1 MQKKDK
7 WKILFFVLLGFVILT
22 LAALLI
28 LVNLP
33 AKNSK
38 EIKELSSDEIAGFNI
53 QTNKED
59 LNVLINRY
67 LNEEGFK
74 GSINYDV
81 LLKEQVELY
90 GTLPAFGNDVELKLT
105 FQPKALKNGDLLLEQ
120 KSISVGQMKLPVS
133 YVLNIVNNRFKTPD
147 WVVIQPN
154 DKLIYVSL
162 QNMELKSGLQ
172 VKAKKF
178 DLKRDDISFRLIV
191 PPEK

>member
-7 WKILFFVLLGFVILT
+7 WKILFFLLLSFVILT
-22 LAALLI
+22 LASLLI

-33 AKNSK
+33 VKDNKDIKN
-38 EIKELSSDEIAGFNI
+38 INRDEIAGFNI

-67 LNEEGFK
+67 LNQEGFK

-81 LLKEQVELY
+81 LLKDDVELY
-90 GTLPAFGNDVELKLT
+90 GTLPAFGNDLELKLT
-105 FQPKALKNGDLLLEQ
+105 FEPKALKNGDLLLKQ

-133 YVLNIVNNRFKTPD
+133 YVLNIVNNRFKTPE
-147 WVVIQPN
+147 WVIIQPN

-162 QNMELKSGLQ
+162 QNMELDSGLQ

-178 DLKRDDISFRLIV
+178 DLKHDDISFRLMV